1 MNFKYV
7 TDIPFIEVGQKL
19 DYSAYYMMDYGV
31 IYYNGHLHIDD
42 ARMTVFV
49 GWFSTTTEL
58 IEFYDEW
65 KRELGE

>member
-1 MNFKYV
+1 
-7 TDIPFIEVGQKL
+7 
-19 DYSAYYMMDYGV
+19 MMDYGV